1 MQTFIPG
8 PLSDHARNL
17 MRRLGYGELGKSS
30 GQTSFAKRISGA
42 DFPRFHAYVE
52 NKDGGIEINLHLDQ
66 KGASHEG
73 SHAHSGEYAGPLVE
87 QEMKIIVYNIDLI
100 KNDQFGN
107 TPKPSPSSS
116 DKKSKFWG

>member
-1 MQTFIPG
+1 MQIFIPG

-17 MRRLGYGELGKSS
+17 LRRLGYGELTKSS

-42 DFPRFHAYVE
+42 NFPRFHAYVE

-73 SHAHSGEYAGPLVE
+73 SHAHSGEYDGVLV
-87 QEMKIIVYNIDLI
+87 QKEMQYIVAWIEHWKQTNQD
-100 KNDQFGN
+100 D
-107 TPKPSPSSS
+107 
-116 DKKSKFWG
+116 D

>member
-1 MQTFIPG
+1 MKTFIAG
-8 PLSDHARNL
+8 PLPDHGRNIL
-17 MRRLGYGELGKSS
+17 RKLGYGEQRKFDGQISYIRRASS
-30 GQTSFAKRISGA
+30 G
-42 DFPRFHAYVE
+42 DFPRFHAYIE
-52 NKDGGIEINLHLDQ
+52 DINGGLQINLHLDQ

-73 SHAHSGEYAGPLVE
+73 SHAHSGEYEGPLVE

-100 KNDQFGN
+100 KKDQFGN